1 MPLLCTPIS
10 PCPCVSTPSPCSSRR
25 SIGTYQ
31 VLSLPS
37 SDALPMYPSRS
48 HNPMADCLSR
58 IRNASFR
65 YFEEITVIYSRPVHD
80 LLDQLCDGGYI
91 SSYHVY
97 EETGSSQAT
106 PRMIQVTLKYHNNR
120 PAIQGIQQISSPSK
134 RMYLSKKRLR
144 QLSQQNNWGE
154 TRTLFVLTSQG
165 IQNHREILSSSQP
178 MHGGEPICLIW

>member
-1 MPLLCTPIS
+1 MPLFYTSVLS
-10 PCPCVSTPSPCSSRR
+10 RASSTMAPSIQCLPRR
-25 SIGTYQ
+25 SAGSYQ
-31 VLSLPS
+31 VMSLPS
-37 SDALPMYPSRS
+37 SDTLPMYPSRS

-65 YFEEITVIYSRPVHD
+65 YFEEITVTYSRPVHD

-97 EETGSSQAT
+97 EETGSSQATPRMIQTGSSQATPRMIQTGSSQAT

-144 QLSQQNNWGE
+144 QLSQQNN
-154 TRTLFVLTSQG
+154 
-165 IQNHREILSSSQP
+165 
-178 MHGGEPICLIW
+178 

>member
-1 MPLLCTPIS
+1 MQLMPLLYTPIS
-10 PCPCVSTPSPCSSRR
+10 SCPCVSTPSPCSSRR

-31 VLSLPS
+31 VMSLPS

-48 HNPMADCLSR
+48 QNPMADCLSR

-144 QLSQQNNWGE
+144 QLSQQNN
-154 TRTLFVLTSQG
+154 
-165 IQNHREILSSSQP
+165 
-178 MHGGEPICLIW
+178 